1 MIGGAFLGLPTGGKA
16 GRVHRPTTAIMI
28 GSAFLDLATAAVVVF
43 GLAGPAAALDRFIVV
58 QSTTSIRNSGLF
70 DHILPT
76 FTGKTGIE
84 VRVVAVGT
92 GQAIRNAAN
101 GDGDVLF
108 VHARTAE
115 EKFVADGDG
124 VARFDVMYNDF
135 VIVGPPSD
143 PAGVAGMAGAVA
155 ALAKIAAAEAPFAS
169 RGDDSG
175 THKAEL
181 GLWKE
186 AGVDVEAA
194 SGGWYR
200 ETGSGMGATLNIGTG
215 MGAYVMTDRATW
227 IAFGNKGGHRIAV
240 EGDPRLFNQYGIVL
254 VNPDRHPG
262 VKADL
267 GRQFVDWLLSGEG
280 QAAIASYKVD
290 GRQLFFPNAGRR
302 GPHEGVRG
310 GPVRTAGRA
319 ARALHPVGRGAFGRG
334 GRPAAAPSAPPG
346 HRPAHAA
353 PALSS
358 VHGVDVRVEG
368 LGDGGERPMC
378 RRSRVRATASEPFR
392 SRTGHSRPWRRP
404 CAGVHRRARR
414 PAASAPDR

>member
-1 MIGGAFLGLPTGGKA
+1 MIGRAF
-16 GRVHRPTTAIMI
+16 
-28 GSAFLDLATAAVVVF
+28 FDLATAAVVAF
-43 GLAGPAAALDRFIVV
+43 GPAGLAVAAGLAAAGPAAALDRFIVV
-58 QSTTSIRNSGLF
+58 QSTTSTRNSGLF

-143 PAGVAGMAGAVA
+143 PAGVAGMTDAVA
-155 ALAKIAAAEAPFAS
+155 ALGKIAAAEAPFAS

-200 ETGSGMGATLNIGTG
+200 ETGSGMGATLNIGRG

-227 IAFGNKGGHRIAV
+227 IAFGNKGEHRVAI

-254 VNPDRHPG
+254 VDPDKHPG

-267 GRQFVDWLLSGEG
+267 GRQFVDWVLSGEG

-290 GRQLFFPNAGRR
+290 GRQLFFPNAGGR
-302 GPHEGVRG
+302 GPHEGARG
-310 GPVRTAGRA
+310 GMASPALRPNGRPRGPGSSPGRAGRV
-319 ARALHPVGRGAFGRG
+319 RPKGEG
-334 GRPAAAPSAPPG
+334 GRPPLHRACRARPAGASMIRPTPTVPASTTASSPSA
-346 HRPAHAA
+346 R
-353 PALSS
+353 
-358 VHGVDVRVEG
+358 
-368 LGDGGERPMC
+368 
-378 RRSRVRATASEPFR
+378 
-392 SRTGHSRPWRRP
+392 
-404 CAGVHRRARR
+404 
-414 PAASAPDR
+414 